1 MIISINSRTGPY
13 KPGSV
18 VSGLVEFPVDRDYD
32 VEILMVS
39 FTGRLKTKITESSG
53 NNSKT
58 RHRGRVQLFRVDQ
71 TLFKGPYTMHG
82 KQKFPFHFSFPH
94 TCNTYPRYPLSD
106 YFQPSQLFN
115 DNKDQPLPASFQYY
129 STAGFT
135 RPEVDAY
142 ISYELEAKLFTGK
155 TFGGDA
161 TATQRLMLTRDRLVE
176 VPDPSLTTRTHK
188 FSMRSKY
195 LLPEFRDRRPSL
207 KEKLSVSFHSWEMP
221 VTVFNIGLVMP
232 KVVVEGQRMPLFL
245 NLEHDIESSTA
256 PAPPIIYL
264 RKIKWE
270 IQARTYVRCVS
281 ASMFHSSDAMEL
293 SEDDFRIAD
302 CAFSEHSV
310 PLSEHMNLV
319 ELLAGHDC
327 SMRPATTLA
336 PSFKS
341 FNISR
346 SYRMNVK
353 LSIECA
359 RQKLSY
365 TFSEPE
371 VVLLSRD
378 YSPPAPVVCQKEDAA
393 EDSVA
398 DGEALPTYQEAF
410 KS

>member
-1 MIISINSRTGPY
+1 MNISINSRTGPY

-18 VSGLVEFPVDRDYD
+18 VSGLVEFLVDRDYD
-32 VEILMVS
+32 VEILMIS

-53 NNSKT
+53 NNSKI

-82 KQKFPFHFSFPH
+82 KQKFPFQFTFPN

-115 DNKDQPLPASFQYY
+115 DDRDQPLPASFQYY
-129 STAGFT
+129 SYAGFT

-155 TFGGDA
+155 TFSGDV
-161 TATQRLMLTRDRLVE
+161 TATQRLTLTRDRLVE
-176 VPDPSLTTRTHK
+176 VPDPGLTTRTHR
-188 FSMRSKY
+188 FSIRSKY
-195 LLPEFRDRRPSL
+195 LLPEFQDRKPSL
-207 KEKLSVSFHSWEMP
+207 MEKLSASFHSWEMP

-232 KVVVEGQRMPLFL
+232 KVAIVGQRMPLLL
-245 NLEHDIESSTA
+245 NLEHNVENSTA
-256 PAPPIIYL
+256 PAPPLIYL

-270 IQARTYVRCVS
+270 LQARTYVRCVS
-281 ASMFHSSDAMEL
+281 ASMFHSSDAMEP

-302 CAFSEHSV
+302 YAFPEHSV

-319 ELLAGHDC
+319 ELLRRHNC
-327 SMRPATTLA
+327 SVQPATILSPT
-336 PSFKS
+336 FKS

-371 VVLLSRD
+371 VVLLSKD
-378 YSPPAPVVCQKEDAA
+378 YSPPAPVAYQKEDMV
-393 EDSVA
+393 EGSEA
-398 DGEALPTYQEAF
+398 DGEALPTYLEAS